1 MSEGEN
7 LDAKFA
13 EGAEF
18 RGVRAWAS
26 AYRPWLTNAVLCGLG
41 FGLLLLTR
49 EYVWEYGGAG
59 HYVIGASGCSGWSV
73 WLYVA
78 AVVVVL
84 TQPVNRATI
93 WIVLGFAVAM
103 RAVIVFADPFSSS
116 DIYRY
121 VWDGVVQHAHVNPY
135 RYVPGDPAL
144 SWLRAPNQD
153 VFDNINRR
161 DYAHTIYPPV
171 AQMIYW
177 LVTFFS
183 STVTAMKVAMLGFEC
198 VTVGA
203 LLALLRRLGRPRT
216 QVLLYAWCP
225 ILVWEIG
232 GGGHVDAAVYAFVAL
247 ALLFRY
253 RDQPALTGLFLGLA
267 VMTKFYPLVL
277 LPALWT
283 RREGGFGEWKMPAA
297 LIGVCALSYAVYLSA
312 GRLVFGF
319 LSGYAQEE
327 GINSG
332 ARFFLYDWV
341 RSLPGMARLALVAYA
356 VFCAAV
362 LGGIAWWAWRYAA
375 VERLGPH
382 PFAMELRK
390 DGAPKYVR
398 AAMWMAFAMM
408 LLFSPHYPWYIVWL
422 VPFFALAPNLPLLAY
437 LMAFFYLFTT
447 ELADPGPKMFLLN
460 EILYGFVA
468 VVMVLQWTV
477 LRRWPLRR
485 MLRMEE

>member
-1 MSEGEN
+1 MRQSDGI
-7 LDAKFA
+7 LAW
-13 EGAEF
+13 
-18 RGVRAWAS
+18 RA
-26 AYRPWLTNAVLCGLG
+26 WLTNVLLCGLG
-41 FGLLLLTR
+41 MGLLLMTR

-73 WLYVA
+73 WMYVA

-135 RYVPGDPAL
+135 RYAPGDPAL

-183 STVTAMKVAMLGFEC
+183 PTVTAMKVAMVGFEC
-198 VTVGA
+198 MTVGA
-203 LLALLRRLGRPRT
+203 LLALLRRMGRPRT

-232 GGGHVDAAVYAFVAL
+232 GAGHVDAAVYAFVVL

-253 RDQPALTGLFLGLA
+253 REQPVSTGLFLGLA

-283 RREGGFGEWKMPAA
+283 RREGRLGDWKMPAA
-297 LIGVCALSYAVYLSA
+297 LAGVCVLGYAVYLSA

-332 ARFFLYDWV
+332 TRFFLFDWV
-341 RSLPGMARLALVAYA
+341 RSLPGMARLPLAAYM
-356 VFCAAV
+356 VFCAVV
-362 LGGIAWWAWRYAA
+362 LGGIAWWAWKNAA
-375 VERLGPH
+375 VERFASHPHAMKPRVDGP
-382 PFAMELRK
+382 PEFVK
-390 DGAPKYVR
+390 

-422 VPFFALAPNLPLLAY
+422 VPFFALVPNLPLLAY

-468 VVMVLQWTV
+468 AVIVLQWTA
-477 LRRWPLRR
+477 LRQWPMRR
-485 MLRMEE
+485 LLRMQE